1 MKTLYYCEDMVNF
14 IAERIFRAGPRT
26 SLEVDICPLNS
37 DKQHKNKV
45 FGRSGRDCLNT
56 IRLLAALQVVYGHSL
71 THLHIESIPV
81 LNECIN
87 FFYGVPI
94 FFTMS
99 GFLIWQSVGRSR
111 GFREYLGK
119 RFWRIFPELWA
130 AVAIELIVLLCLYHD
145 SISWPQFVAFAITQG
160 TIFQFWTPDCL
171 RGYGCGTPNGA
182 LWTIC
187 VLIQFYFF
195 VYFLYKVLHGRKT
208 YIWMLWIITS
218 LCVSVLLPIITRS
231 FPEIACKLLNQTIIP
246 YFWMFI
252 FASFVAEKKDVV
264 LPFLMKYCWAFFVGV
279 IVVRYLNFDVHAS
292 YNVLGTTM
300 LFFFLIGMAYTF
312 PKINVTTDI
321 SYGIYIYIM
330 TIVNAFIVF
339 GYTGNQLL
347 LLPVALITCVL
358 AWLSTKTIGNL
369 CKKKKKKI
377 V

>member
-1 MKTLYYCEDMVNF
+1 MANF
-14 IAERIFRAGPRT
+14 IAERFFRAGPRT
-26 SLEVDICPLNS
+26 SLEGVICPQNS
-37 DKQHKNKV
+37 DKKHKTR
-45 FGRSGRDCLNT
+45 FSDGSGRDCLNT
-56 IRLLAALQVVYGHSL
+56 IRLLAAMQVVYGHTL

-81 LNECIN
+81 LNDCIN

-208 YIWMLWIITS
+208 YVT
-218 LCVSVLLPIITRS
+218 V
-231 FPEIACKLLNQTIIP
+231 
-246 YFWMFI
+246 
-252 FASFVAEKKDVV
+252 KK
-264 LPFLMKYCWAFFVGV
+264 
-279 IVVRYLNFDVHAS
+279 
-292 YNVLGTTM
+292 
-300 LFFFLIGMAYTF
+300 
-312 PKINVTTDI
+312 
-321 SYGIYIYIM
+321 
-330 TIVNAFIVF
+330 
-339 GYTGNQLL
+339 
-347 LLPVALITCVL
+347 
-358 AWLSTKTIGNL
+358 
-369 CKKKKKKI
+369 
-377 V
+377 